1 MKIKGT
7 LQKIIFESTNETKLL
22 LTNVRIENLTIKINF
37 SDEDNNKGDENEN
50 GNESIELNLNNTYVE
65 DITIKGKMSE
75 RILEILEKANL
86 GNKICLNL
94 QETGTSV
101 INAKLNSIEIES
113 EE

>member
-7 LQKIIFESTNETKLL
+7 LQKIILESTNETKLL

-37 SDEDNNKGDENEN
+37 SNFSNE
-50 GNESIELNLNNTYVE
+50 GNEVIKLNLNNAYAE
-65 DITIKGKMSE
+65 DAIIEGNISE
-75 RILEILEKANL
+75 RILKEADL
-86 GNKICLNL
+86 GSKICLNL